1 MKHEINGVFVPEE
14 ILSYNEIKIEM
25 KKKDKVLKV
34 GHPADVREKIED
46 MICKKLGFYP
56 SLQEDV
62 DEGEYK
68 VYLHTDSYEDLD
80 EDQIIQ
86 LEKLR
91 ITDDSESCTEAIKR
105 FLQVE
110 FRFVTE
116 TV

>member
-1 MKHEINGVFVPEE
+1 MKYEVNGINVPEE
-14 ILSYNEIKIEM
+14 ILSYDEIKIEM
-25 KKKDKVLKV
+25 KMKDNVLKV

-46 MICKKLGFYP
+46 MICEKLGFYP

-62 DEGEYK
+62 DDGEYQ
-68 VYLHTDSYEDLD
+68 VYLHTDSYDDLD

-86 LEKLR
+86 LEKLS
-91 ITDDSESCTEAIKR
+91 ITDDPETSTEGIKR

-116 TV
+116 AL